1 MKAQLTYSGS
11 GYTLDTQVRKH
22 QFIQDSSSPGGADRG
37 PSPKEYLLSAI
48 IGCTAM
54 DVVGMLKKHRV
65 EYSKLELTAEAD
77 QTASH
82 PRVFEQVDLIYE
94 VVSIPGAEPVPGA
107 VLVDAVEKSM
117 TLYCGVS
124 AMMRSPLFY
133 TVRLDGEI
141 IHRGQAKFSS

>member
-1 MKAQLTYSGS
+1 MKAHLAYRGT
-11 GYTLDTQVRKH
+11 GYTLETQVRH
-22 QFIQDSSSPGGADRG
+22 HRFIQDSSSPGGADLG

-54 DVVGMLKKHRV
+54 DVVAMLKKHRI
-65 EYSKLELTAEAD
+65 EYSALEVTADAE

-94 VVSIPGAEPVPGA
+94 IVSKSEAPSVSIP
-107 VLVDAVEKSM
+107 VLIDAVEKSM

-124 AMMRSPLFY
+124 AMQRVPLFY
-133 TVRLDGEI
+133 TVRLDGEL
-141 IHRGQAKFSS
+141 IHRGQAKFSA